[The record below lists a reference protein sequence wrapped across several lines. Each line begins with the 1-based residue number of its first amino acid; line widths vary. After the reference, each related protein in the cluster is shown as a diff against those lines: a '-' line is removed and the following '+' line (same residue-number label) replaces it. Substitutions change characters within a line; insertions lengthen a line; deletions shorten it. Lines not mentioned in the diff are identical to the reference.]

1 MRRTEQV
8 RVLQTARITI
18 ETDTIMVVRQ
28 ARTARVW
35 CPLCQVQVDAI
46 TPEESNFPE
55 PSSAAHMR
63 EWLKTG
69 NLHVLQTSDGPAQV
83 CLVSLLRC
91 FELDGFPKVQIAK
104 ESI

>member
-8 RVLQTARITI
+8 RVVKTARITI
-18 ETDTIMVVRQ
+18 ETDTVMVVRQ

-46 TPEESNFPE
+46 TLEESNFHE
-55 PSSAAHMR
+55 LSSAAHRR
-63 EWLKTG
+63 EWLRTG
-69 NLHVLQTSDGPAQV
+69 YLHLLQPSDGPAQI

-91 FELDGFPKVQIAK
+91 FELYGFPRIQIAK